1 MRTVFEPLLNRI
13 DSRFPDADF
22 GGFGHAFVCDLEN
35 GMSWQVSHNS
45 RSSCRQGT
53 SAPYLHFHDLMSA
66 SAASPPLYRH
76 SNPITEAYGFSL
88 ATFALVLWVIWSA
101 WALSPEW
108 LLWAAGIEWFPNR

>member
-1 MRTVFEPLLNRI
+1 
-13 DSRFPDADF
+13 
-22 GGFGHAFVCDLEN
+22 
-35 GMSWQVSHNS
+35 
-45 RSSCRQGT
+45 
-53 SAPYLHFHDLMSA
+53 MSA